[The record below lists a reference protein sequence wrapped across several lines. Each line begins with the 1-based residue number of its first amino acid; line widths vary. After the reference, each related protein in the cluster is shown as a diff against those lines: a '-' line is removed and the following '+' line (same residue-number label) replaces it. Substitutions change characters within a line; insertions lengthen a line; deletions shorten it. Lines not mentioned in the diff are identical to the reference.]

1 MLYND
6 LDKIPLDIFIDVFTG
21 DNSKLI
27 IEGKHS
33 NEELSEQAES
43 LIIEYTEIIGGVSL
57 LSEMSRKSSLINLHI
72 KIEYMK
78 VLEVMIA
85 NSDWDYEV
93 KALSQLGFSYSSS
106 EHDKI
111 RKRISS
117 ILSMSQY
124 MLERENAKEKPERAS
139 KMDKNYFA
147 RERVMVMSHF
157 GMQIRK
163 NEISAKEYAFMVKRM
178 CEDMKSAR

>member
-57 LSEMSRKSSLINLHI
+57 LSEMSRKSSLIHI

-78 VLEVMIA
+78 VLEVMTA
-85 NSDWDYEV
+85 NSDWDYAV

>member
-72 KIEYMK
+72 KIEYK
-78 VLEVMIA
+78 KILEIMIA
-85 NSDWDYEV
+85 NRECYYAV
-93 KALSQLGFSYSSS
+93 KSLTQLGFTYT
-106 EHDKI
+106 
-111 RKRISS
+111 
-117 ILSMSQY
+117 
-124 MLERENAKEKPERAS
+124 
-139 KMDKNYFA
+139 
-147 RERVMVMSHF
+147 
-157 GMQIRK
+157 
-163 NEISAKEYAFMVKRM
+163 
-178 CEDMKSAR
+178 